1 MKLKDTL
8 KKSYDKPRQ
17 HNKKQRHY
25 FANKGPSCQS
35 YCFSS
40 NHVWMWV
47 LDHKESWV
55 SKNWSFWTVVLEK
68 TLESPLDCKKIQPV
82 NPKGNQSW
90 IFIEGLMLMLKL
102 QYFGHLIQRL
112 DSFEKTLMLGKIEGG
127 RWKGRQ
133 RMRWLD
139 GITDSV
145 GMSSRKPQIG
155 RPGML
160 QSMGSQRV
168 RFYWVTE
175 LNWTELN
182 KVIRQWTRKKLQGK
196 IEPVCITA

>member
-1 MKLKDTL
+1 MGKQWKLWQSLFSWVQKSLQMVTEAMKLKDTL

-68 TLESPLDCKKIQPV
+68 TLESPLACKENNPV
-82 NPKGNQSW
+82 NPEGNHSLLDT
-90 IFIEGLMLMLKL
+90 EGWYGEGGGRRIQDGEHVYTCGGFMLI
-102 QYFGHLIQRL
+102 Y
-112 DSFEKTLMLGKIEGG
+112 GKINTI
-127 RWKGRQ
+127 
-133 RMRWLD
+133 L
-139 GITDSV
+139 
-145 GMSSRKPQIG
+145 
-155 RPGML
+155 
-160 QSMGSQRV
+160 
-168 RFYWVTE
+168 
-175 LNWTELN
+175 
-182 KVIRQWTRKKLQGK
+182 
-196 IEPVCITA
+196 